1 MEKPSES
8 ATGELTTGSDEE
20 TTRTTT
26 VNVCNGARCRCL
38 EALPVVVKHVNNL
51 PSKKA
56 EVNSSV
62 VPVKKRTDSEESD
75 SPVTKTSVPGSSKPE
90 YVQDEA
96 GNAQLASVPEEPS
109 VESEDGTTPSK
120 FNEESGESLDEPA
133 LGADAAPPPEE
144 SPPPSCLTLHEGRI
158 GCSRGEDAIDALG
171 SHTGCVEDPDDV
183 LNYVCFVK
191 DGGAKKEKRKPDLR
205 EVENRPKP
213 EVSPNVDR
221 EDFVPEGK
229 RVICSV
235 EGFEATSVGF
245 IDSLP
250 AELLI
255 DTGAIGSLVD
265 SRVLA
270 SSAWRRPHCD
280 RTMAV

>member
-144 SPPPSCLTLHEGRI
+144 SPPPH
-158 GCSRGEDAIDALG
+158 A
-171 SHTGCVEDPDDV
+171 
-183 LNYVCFVK
+183 
-191 DGGAKKEKRKPDLR
+191 
-205 EVENRPKP
+205 
-213 EVSPNVDR
+213 
-221 EDFVPEGK
+221 
-229 RVICSV
+229 
-235 EGFEATSVGF
+235 
-245 IDSLP
+245 
-250 AELLI
+250 
-255 DTGAIGSLVD
+255 
-265 SRVLA
+265 
-270 SSAWRRPHCD
+270 
-280 RTMAV
+280 